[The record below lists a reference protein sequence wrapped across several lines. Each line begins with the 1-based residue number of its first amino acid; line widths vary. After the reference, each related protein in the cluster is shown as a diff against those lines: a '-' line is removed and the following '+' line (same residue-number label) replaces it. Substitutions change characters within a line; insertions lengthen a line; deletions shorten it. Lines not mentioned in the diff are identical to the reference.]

1 MVKGKKRAAS
11 SGTSVLPRRRRERK
25 QGNKEKKGNK
35 KGNKTNKLILPSVHL
50 CPTQGLNSRQLFEHG
65 SSQSVASVL
74 VGRVGKGWLDRNQSP
89 QM

>member
-25 QGNKEKKGNK
+25 QGNKEK